1 MSRWLVIG
9 DLHFGERGDSEKFN
23 NSILDFV
30 EWAIDTG
37 LAHKVDKVVQLGD
50 WFHSRSKIQVQTL
63 NYGVVGAQ
71 MLGQVFGRENV
82 YVLEGNHD
90 LFYLDRLDISSINV
104 LSPYVTVIHEPTM
117 VGDIMMTPW
126 IASGEQWDEVV
137 NASKDAEYLFAHLE
151 LNGFMVNDRYEM
163 EHGQSH
169 RELRGY
175 KRVLTGHY
183 HSMQEKDN
191 ILYVGTPYPITM
203 NEANED
209 HGVFIFDDVTGKTT
223 FETYQGIKVISV
235 DHDKLDEVLAELGD
249 DVENT
254 TIRVVFG
261 DDVTDDSIVDEVQ
274 EKLSGM
280 AFDGVRIKFNNT
292 KSREIMSADI
302 EVSDTE
308 NIDDVVVKV
317 IRESVDIDGIDK
329 KMLEALYLQLKT
341 EEK

>member
-1 MSRWLVIG
+1 MSRWLILG

-23 NSILDFV
+23 NSILDFL
-30 EWAIDTG
+30 EWSIDIGTE
-37 LAHKVDKVVQLGD
+37 HQVDKVAQLGD

-82 YVLEGNHD
+82 FVLEGNHD

-104 LSPYVTVIHEPTM
+104 LSPYVTVIHEPTS
-117 VGDIMMTPW
+117 VGNIMMTPW
-126 IASGEQWDEVV
+126 IVSGEQWDDIV
-137 NASKDAEYLFAHLE
+137 NASRNHEYLFAHLE

-175 KRVLTGHY
+175 KSVLTGHY
-183 HSMQEKDN
+183 HSKQEKDN

-203 NEANED
+203 NEANES
-209 HGVFIFDDVTGKTT
+209 HGVFIFDDETGTI
-223 FETYQGIKVISV
+223 EYEEYQGIKVISV
-235 DHDKLDEVLAELGD
+235 EYADLESVLEELGD
-249 DVENT
+249 DVEKT
-254 TIRVVFG
+254 SIRVVFS
-261 DDVTDDSIVDEVQ
+261 DENTEDMVEEVQ
-274 EKLSGM
+274 ERLSKM
-280 AFDGVRIKFNNT
+280 EFDTVRIKFNNT
-292 KSREIMSADI
+292 KTREILNADI

-308 NIDDVVVKV
+308 NIDDIVVRV
-317 IRESVDIDGIDK
+317 IRESVDVDGIDK
-329 KMLEALYLQLKT
+329 TLLETLYSQLKT